1 MKNLREERTDAEIKQ
16 QRKPW
21 DEKYNEKRKMTK
33 QPAATLRCQKYKH
46 NFARN
51 KKRNQLYHQF

>member
-1 MKNLREERTDAEIKQ
+1 MNKELKKAIHDDNLNDFI
-16 QRKPW
+16 
-21 DEKYNEKRKMTK
+21 KYNEKRKMTK